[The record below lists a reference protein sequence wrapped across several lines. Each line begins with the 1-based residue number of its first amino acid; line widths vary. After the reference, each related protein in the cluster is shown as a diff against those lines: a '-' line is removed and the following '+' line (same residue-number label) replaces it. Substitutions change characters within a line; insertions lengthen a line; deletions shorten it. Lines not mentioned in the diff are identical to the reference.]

1 MGEECLNLMTKADCM
16 SQRVEFAQKTA
27 CEKVEDPAR
36 FNDQVRGNF
45 NRRKRAYDKDMLL
58 RICCRTCMRTRLP
71 ILVPRGVISLFPGR
85 VLPFS
90 QDGKGAKALVVSI
103 NYQNRESKG

>member
-1 MGEECLNLMTKADCM
+1 M

-27 CEKVEDPAR
+27 CEKVEERERAR
-36 FNDQVRGNF
+36 FNGQVRGNF

-71 ILVPRGVISLFPGR
+71 ILVPRGAISLFLWKGFPIRPRWQGNQGSCGLNKLSDPR
-85 VLPFS
+85 VKRLILPVLWS
-90 QDGKGAKALVVSI
+90 GL
-103 NYQNRESKG
+103 